1 MREQAARIAPALL
14 RHCGGTCEPERHT
27 LGVREPRTELDRRPV
42 VIRPSERD
50 EHGTLRRRF
59 PSNEQR
65 NVAGRLREHG
75 RELLVGSSLGQER
88 VRGVGEQEIDVEL
101 GGEPSQLLTWRR
113 GGERGR
119 PGYDT
124 ACFERRPALFEPC

>member
-1 MREQAARIAPALL
+1 MARTALKWPAPSAAVF
-14 RHCGGTCEPERHT
+14 
-27 LGVREPRTELDRRPV
+27 GVREPPAELHCRPV
-42 VIRPSERD
+42 VIRASEGD
-50 EHGTLRRRF
+50 EHRPLRRPF
-59 PSNEQR
+59 PSDEQR

-75 RELLVGSSLGQER
+75 RKVLVGSSLGQER
-88 VRGVGEQEIDVEL
+88 VRRGGEQEIDVEL

-124 ACFERRPALFEPC
+124 ACFECRPALFEPS